1 MIKEEIKCPNCGGN
15 RYKEIKPD
23 SFKCIYCGTVFTI
36 EDEKKR
42 SAQNDLNKED
52 EERRFFAELGNGMKR
67 QDISNIANISSRDI
81 EEIENIVETH
91 GYNSSPRDTKY
102 ARFLLL
108 GLIVFIVILL
118 LCQTCG

>member
-36 EDEKKR
+36 ENEKKR

-67 QDISNIANISSRDI
+67 QDISDI
-81 EEIENIVETH
+81 NSQDVEEIKNIVEVH
-91 GYNSSPRDTKY
+91 GYNPSPPETKY
-102 ARFLLL
+102 TRVLLL
-108 GLIVFIVILL
+108 GLFVFSVILILL
-118 LCQTCG
+118 LSNL